1 MTHLL
6 LDHDAK
12 LANHDANHGH
22 GGIPGQ
28 YRSWDTSGET
38 ND

>member
-6 LDHDAK
+6 LDHD
-12 LANHDANHGH
+12 ANHDANHGH

-38 ND
+38 NN